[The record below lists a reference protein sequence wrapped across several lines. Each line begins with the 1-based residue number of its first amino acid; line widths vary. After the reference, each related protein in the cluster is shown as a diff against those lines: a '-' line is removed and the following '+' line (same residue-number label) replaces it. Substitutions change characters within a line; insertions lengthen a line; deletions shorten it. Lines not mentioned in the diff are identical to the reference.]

1 MMRWLLDK
9 FGYAKRSG
17 TYRPAQWLVDTFTG
31 GTASAAGL
39 AVTEKS
45 ALQYTPFWAAVRIIS
60 GTVGALPFQVYRREP
75 GGKSP
80 LPEHPVH
87 TLLHERANPF
97 MDAITFLEVLQTHV
111 LTYGNGYAEIQRDGA
126 GRPVGMWPLLPDRTN
141 RKIRDGVPYYEVQ
154 VDTGQTVILADDAVL
169 HVKGLGY
176 DGYTGYPV
184 VRYHKE
190 AIGYGQAVKE
200 YGARFFAN
208 DGNPGGVLQHPAKLD
223 DKAFNHLKKSWSAN
237 QAGLSNAHRMQI
249 LEEGMEWK
257 PIGVEPAKAQAMDVQ
272 KYTVDDCAR
281 IFQIPPH
288 MIGSMQFSK
297 YNNVEQLHIEFVSR
311 TMLYWFRK
319 WEQEVNYKLLM
330 PSERGTIFAEILV
343 DALLRGNVEARG
355 QFYALGRQWGFL
367 SVNEIRSKEN
377 LNPIGPAGDI
387 YLEPLNMKP
396 AGTPGPDE
404 TEPPENEPDEDD
416 VRSTHHAL
424 IAGAWQRVITKQAAA
439 RGPLPG
445 NRLSMVMCDRQR
457 VYAGKILA
465 EPVAAWASVR
475 GVPRAQAMQLLEGQ
489 ISNHI
494 VPRSPLSEDDAETL
508 ADALIEQI
516 GDYHA
521 SDD

>member
-1 MMRWLLDK
+1 MMGWLLGK
-9 FGYAKRSG
+9 LGYAKRSG
-17 TYRPAQWLVDTFTG
+17 TSRPAQWLIDCFTG
-31 GTASAAGL
+31 GTGSSAGVN
-39 AVTEKS
+39 VTEKS

-60 GTVGALPFQVYRREP
+60 GTVGALPFKVYRRIE
-75 GGKSP
+75 GGKTP
-80 LPEHPVH
+80 VPEHPVH
-87 TLLHERANPF
+87 ALLHERPNPY
-97 MDAITFLEVLQTHV
+97 MDAVTFLETRQGHV
-111 LTYGNGYAEIQRDGA
+111 LTHGNGYAEIQRDGR
-126 GRPVGMWPLLPDRTN
+126 GRPVALWPLLPDRTH
-141 RKIRDGVPYYEVQ
+141 RKIKDGVPYYEVQ
-154 VDTGQTVILADDAVL
+154 VQTGETVPLPDEAVL
-169 HVKGLGY
+169 HVKGLGF

-190 AIGYGQAVKE
+190 AIGYGVAVKQ

-208 DGNPGGVLQHPAKLD
+208 DGNPGGVLEHPGKLD
-223 DKAFNHLKKSWSAN
+223 EKAFDHLKKSWAAN
-237 QAGLSNAHRMQI
+237 QTGLSNAHRMQI
-249 LEEGMEWK
+249 LEEDMKWK

-297 YNNVEQLHIEFVSR
+297 YANVEQLQIEFIAR

-330 PSERGTIFAEILV
+330 PRERGTYFCEILV

-367 SVNEIRSKEN
+367 SVNDIRGFEN

-404 TEPPENEPDEDD
+404 PAAPDAGADPPTQDDD
-416 VRSTHHAL
+416 VRDAHHAL
-424 IAGAWQRVITKQAAA
+424 IASAWRRVITKQDNALA
-439 RGPLPG
+439 RGVG
-445 NRLSMVMCDRQR
+445 VDFWNRLRTFSFSVLGGPVRA
-457 VYAGKILA
+457 YAAVLGVRPLDAEAITQTFIDIAIQEAAPPVADADGLA
-465 EPVAAWASVR
+465 E
-475 GVPRAQAMQLLEGQ
+475 
-489 ISNHI
+489 
-494 VPRSPLSEDDAETL
+494 
-508 ADALIEQI
+508 ALINEI
-516 GDYHA
+516 GDDHA